1 MLFKRVIII
10 PSNQVDNIYDIT
22 WKERWESLAKGLFS
36 GKEKLHPTIGK
47 YREPAKKKRL
57 QAC

>member
-1 MLFKRVIII
+1 MTLHGK
-10 PSNQVDNIYDIT
+10 
-22 WKERWESLAKGLFS
+22 RWESLAKGLFS
-36 GKEKLHPTIGK
+36 GKEKLDPTIGK